1 MQRSVVVGGFSV
13 GGLVWAYFARK
24 KPWFVAAMGG
34 IWIVLGSVL
43 TVKKNQPVG
52 TGFLLVGF
60 ICLVWGG
67 VNLLKV
73 RRGSFPQPGGG

>member
-1 MQRSVVVGGFSV
+1 
-13 GGLVWAYFARK
+13 
-24 KPWFVAAMGG
+24 MGG

-43 TVKKNQPVG
+43 TVKKNQPIG